1 MINRCDGPRPGHPEP
16 YDAIDPQL
24 LAVDLNDQVA
34 DLRGTLTDDAASWV
48 TSKSYPPHQRSRER
62 IVVKHLPRPLLGKL
76 PIQPNLPAGHQDSRQ
91 TRTPPSSGRVV
102 KRLAG
107 LSFLIRVRVGRTLP
121 MGASVI
127 SMLLPDLIARRRS
140 MRLTGGGGA
149 FSSMNLLGPNEL
161 FMSISF
167 YTR

>member
-1 MINRCDGPRPGHPEP
+1 
-16 YDAIDPQL
+16 
-24 LAVDLNDQVA
+24 
-34 DLRGTLTDDAASWV
+34 
-48 TSKSYPPHQRSRER
+48 
-62 IVVKHLPRPLLGKL
+62 
-76 PIQPNLPAGHQDSRQ
+76 
-91 TRTPPSSGRVV
+91 VV